1 MNNYYEEIKHN
12 GMILAIIV
20 RSGYFSDNAYT
31 FFTKDDDTL
40 QLAYI
45 HHPAGK
51 NVESHIH
58 NDIRREVYRTKEV
71 VFIKSGRLKTDFYS
85 ENREYICSCVLE
97 KGDVVLL
104 SQGGHGFEVLE
115 EVEMIVT
122 KQGPYVG
129 EEDKMRFP
137 SFTELR
143 SK

>member
-1 MNNYYEEIKHN
+1 MNSFYEEVKYN
-12 GMILAIIV
+12 DTILAIIV
-20 RSGYFSDNAYT
+20 RSGYSTDNTYT
-31 FFTKDDDTL
+31 FFTNDNNTL

-45 HHPAGK
+45 HHPVGK
-51 NVESHIH
+51 SVESHIH

-71 VFIKSGRLKTDFYS
+71 VFIKSGKLKTDFYN
-85 ENREYICSCVLE
+85 ENKEFVCSRTLE

-129 EEDKMRFP
+129 EEDKTRFP
-137 SFTELR
+137 PYKE
-143 SK
+143 

>member
-1 MNNYYEEIKHN
+1 MNDFYEEIKSN
-12 GMILAIIV
+12 DTVLAIIV
-20 RSGYFSDNAYT
+20 RSSFFSDNTYT

-58 NDIRREVYRTKEV
+58 NDIKREVYRTKEV
-71 VFIKSGRLKTDFYS
+71 VFIKSGRLKTDFYN
-85 ENREYICSCVLE
+85 ERREFVSSCVLE
-97 KGDVVLL
+97 KGDIVLL

-115 EVEMIVT
+115 EVEMIVA
-122 KQGPYVG
+122 KQGPYIG
-129 EEDKMRFP
+129 EEDKTKFP
-137 SFTELR
+137 PCKELS

>member
-1 MNNYYEEIKHN
+1 MNDFYEEIKYN
-12 GMILAIIV
+12 NTIVAIIV
-20 RSGYFSDNAYT
+20 RSGYSSDNAYT

-51 NVESHIH
+51 SVESHVH
-58 NDIRREVYRTKEV
+58 NDIKREVYRTKEV
-71 VFIKSGRLKTDFYS
+71 VFVKNGKLKTYFYS
-85 ENREYICSCVLE
+85 EDKELICFRTLE

-115 EVEMIVT
+115 EVEMVIA

-129 EEDKMRFP
+129 EEDKTRFP
-137 SFTELR
+137 HTGN
-143 SK
+143 